1 MVSIADAEIA
11 PFWGESPNLRNLG
24 ANGLS
29 FIDSFLSDPGM
40 QVEELR
46 DLVIN
51 TLEDMKASDIVTLDV
66 RGKTSI
72 TDYFVIATGT
82 SDRHVKSTAE
92 SVAFQ
97 AKQAGQP
104 PIGTEGLN
112 EGEWALI
119 DLNGVV
125 VHVMQA
131 KVRDFYQLE
140 RLWNVDPAEAEKL
153 SRERGAS

>member
-1 MVSIADAEIA
+1 
-11 PFWGESPNLRNLG
+11 
-24 ANGLS
+24 
-29 FIDSFLSDPGM
+29 M

-51 TLEDMKASDIVTLDV
+51 TLDDMKAFDIVSLDV

-72 TDYFVIATGT
+72 TDYFVIASGT
-82 SDRHVKSTAE
+82 SDRHVKATAE

-97 AKQAGQP
+97 AKQAGQA
-104 PIGTEGLN
+104 PIGTEGLA

-125 VHVMQA
+125 VHVMQP

-140 RLWNVDPAEAEKL
+140 RLWSLDPVAAEKV
-153 SRERGAS
+153 SKERGAS